1 MTNKNRRKKGKII
14 LFAVMIIL
22 AASGLYAY
30 SIYQDIFKRNVS
42 QDAYLYI
49 HTGSDYEDLINSL
62 NSLNVVTDIRTFEQ
76 TAKLKNFS
84 EKVYPGKYF
93 LEKGMTNNE
102 LINMLR
108 SGKQKPVK
116 LTFNNIETI
125 EEFSGKISQF
135 IEADSVEIYEL
146 LTDNA
151 ILEKYQFSR
160 INIISLFI
168 PNTYE
173 FYWNTSAEKFIEKM
187 YQEYSNFWTDERLKK
202 AQSLNLTKQEVAT
215 LASIV
220 QAEQREHSSEK
231 PRIAGL
237 YINRLRRGMM
247 LQSDP
252 TLIFASG
259 DFSKKRV
266 LNRDKEI
273 DSPYNTYKYT
283 GLPPGPINMPEI
295 SSIDAVLNYEKNEF
309 IFMCAKENFSGYHN
323 FSVNAKQHGIYARRY
338 QDALNR
344 KKIWK

>member
-135 IEADSVEIYEL
+135 IEADSVEMYEL

-309 IFMCAKENFSGYHN
+309 IFMCAKEDFSGYHN

>member
-135 IEADSVEIYEL
+135 IEADSVEMYEL

>member
-309 IFMCAKENFSGYHN
+309 IFMCAKEDFSGYHN